1 MNEEKYQPLAN
12 RIRPTEISD
21 IVGQQHLLA
30 PGKPLRKIIE
40 SGHIPNMVFYGP
52 SGIGKTTLAN
62 IIAKKTNKS
71 FYELNATTASTS
83 DIKEI
88 IDSLNGLNSYG
99 GVLLYLDE
107 IQYFTKKQQQTLLE
121 FIENGSIT
129 LITSTTENPYFY
141 VYNAILSR
149 STVFE
154 FYPPKASDIEKAVN
168 RAFDFI
174 SKSDNLKI
182 DTEDGVIKYIAG
194 SCGGDVRKAINAVE
208 LLCLTKPGQ
217 KSVKVTI
224 ESAKALSQRSNMKY
238 DRDGDNHYDIVSAFQ
253 KSIRGSDPDAAI
265 HYLARLIVADDL
277 PSICRRL
284 LVIAAEDIGLA
295 YPQAI
300 SIVKSCVDSALQLGI
315 PEARIPLAEA
325 VILLATAPKSNSAIT
340 AIDKAISDIKTKET
354 GDIPKH
360 LKDSHYKGSEKLGN
374 GTEYKYPHSFPN
386 HYVKQQYLPDAIKN
400 AKYYEYGDNKAE
412 QTAKIYNNTIMIK
425 SNEQEQDK

>member
-1 MNEEKYQPLAN
+1 MIETKNLPLAAK
-12 RIRPTEISD
+12 IRPTELSD

-40 SGHIPNMVFYGP
+40 SGYIPNMIFYGP

-62 IIAKKTNKS
+62 IIAKKTNKNL
-71 FYELNATTASTS
+71 YELNATTASTG

-88 IDSLNGLNSYG
+88 IESLNGLNGYN

-129 LITSTTENPYFY
+129 LIASTTENPYFY

-149 STVFE
+149 STIFE
-154 FYPPKASDIEKAVN
+154 FYPPKASDIEKAVT
-168 RAFDFI
+168 RAFNYL
-174 SKSDNLKI
+174 SETEKLKI
-182 DTEDGVIKYIAG
+182 TAEDGVIKHIAS

-217 KSVKVTI
+217 KSVNVTI
-224 ESAKALSQRSNMKY
+224 DAAKALSQRSNMKY

-253 KSIRGSDPDAAI
+253 KSIRGSDPDAAL
-265 HYLARLIVADDL
+265 HYLARLIEADDL

-300 SIVKSCVDSALQLGI
+300 SIVKSCVDSALQLGV

-325 VILLATAPKSNSAIT
+325 VILLSTAPKSNSAVV
-340 AIDKAISDIKTKET
+340 AIDKAIADVQSKEF

-386 HYVKQQYLPDAIKN
+386 HYVRQQYLPDAIKN
-400 AKYYEYGDNKAE
+400 AKYYEYGDNKSE
-412 QTAKIYNNTIMIK
+412 QAAKIYNDTIK
-425 SNEQEQDK
+425 NK